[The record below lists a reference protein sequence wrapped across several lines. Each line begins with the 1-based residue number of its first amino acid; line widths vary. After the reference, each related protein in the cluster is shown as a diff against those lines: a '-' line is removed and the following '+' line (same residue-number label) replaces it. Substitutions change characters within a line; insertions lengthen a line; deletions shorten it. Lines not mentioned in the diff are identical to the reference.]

1 MYKQFFGFK
10 EKPFKQAPNPEYLFL
25 SKSHG
30 ETLTHLIFAISQGEG
45 FVVVTGEDG
54 TGKTT
59 LCRALLSNLD
69 ESVKAAY
76 ISKPKLDALQFLR
89 TINDEFLVGPTPGN
103 TKDIIAKLNGYLI
116 KKRAEGKKVLLLID
130 EAQDLP
136 LEVMEQHSLFSS
148 PETTQEKL
156 LQIILVGQPQL
167 KDMLSSPQLK
177 QLGQRITKN
186 CKLSPLT
193 FLETEKYIR
202 HRISHASHKT
212 GPRFDKASCR
222 AIYEYSQGIPRLI
235 NIGCDLTL
243 QNAFNSDSSKITGAI
258 TREAINE
265 LTRKKP
271 ARTYQRLNKASGLVI
286 LSAVL
291 VPLVIV
297 LFYFAKVQPPETA
310 FIDKT
315 VTRTKLLAISG
326 PINSEAD
333 KLKTPAKPP
342 AISQSEPDENIS
354 EDMDLHLVHVG
365 TFETDSQAKWRLKSL
380 KSLGFPSFMFTSKS
394 KNGKTVYE
402 VIAGKYQSY
411 DLAKEA
417 SLSLSQKGQFN
428 IVAKAKDFQN

>member
-45 FVVVTGEDG
+45 YVVVTGEDG

-103 TKDIIAKLNGYLI
+103 TKDIIDKLNGYLI
-116 KKRAEGKKVLLLID
+116 KKRVAGKKVLLLID

-136 LEVMEQHSLFSS
+136 LEVLEQHSLFSS
-148 PETTQEKL
+148 PETIQEKL
-156 LQIILVGQPQL
+156 LQIILVGQPEL
-167 KDMLSSPQLK
+167 DDMLSSPQLK
-177 QLGQRITKN
+177 QLGQCITQN
-186 CKLSPLT
+186 CKLTPLT
-193 FLETEKYIR
+193 FLETEDYIR
-202 HRISHASHKT
+202 HRISHASRKT
-212 GPRFDKASCR
+212 GPRFDKASYR

-235 NIGCDLTL
+235 NIGCDMAL
-243 QNAFNSDSSKITGAI
+243 QNAFNCNSSKITGAI

-271 ARTYQRLNKASGLVI
+271 AKSYKRLKKAPGLAI

-297 LFYFAKVQPPETA
+297 LLYFAKVQSPETA

-315 VTRTKLLAISG
+315 VNRTKLLAISG

-342 AISQSEPDENIS
+342 TISQSEPGENIS
-354 EDMDLHLVHVG
+354 ENMDLHLVHVE
-365 TFETDSQAKWRLKSL
+365 TFESASQAKWRLKSL
-380 KSLGFPSFMFTSKS
+380 KSLGFPSFMHPRKS
-394 KNGKTVYE
+394 KTGKTVYE

-411 DLAKEA
+411 DLAEEA
-417 SLSLSQKGQFN
+417 SRNLSQKGHFN
-428 IVAKAKDFQN
+428 TVAKAEDTLN